1 MQNVYVGL
9 VSTVIIPIYFYVS
22 VLQAKNYKASED
34 SCVLNASR
42 KLMAY

>member
-22 VLQAKNYKASED
+22 VLQAKNYKVSED
-34 SCVLNASR
+34 NCVLNASR
-42 KLMAY
+42 KLMDY